1 MSKNLKKCSGASKKT
16 GALKLSTTS
25 HTTQIGPHNAET
37 KSKTNNNNIFVEKL
51 GELQAKLKKSFS
63 AQFVESLCY
72 FIKTENQHQKDLEL
86 DLKNFQ
92 WSKLEY
98 FLHQLKK
105 ICKQKQHLLLLLQR
119 LKIKTIDQELV
130 TTTPQATTSKTSIRR
145 TKAFNENKV
154 IECDDDR
161 IELST
166 EVNDLSNA
174 GEENFSLIRIIIR
187 FLFKLFKF
195 NCYGYQRRVEITHD
209 SKQLFGLQ
217 LILLSVLAD
226 ICFYEEIRT
235 QVLNDVNLK
244 CLFKVFS
251 LMASLEIEDKSDR
264 AEEAFKKIKMSWS
277 KMCRLSANLCQD
289 NFQFV
294 KIRNLFT
301 KGK

>member
-16 GALKLSTTS
+16 GALKLSTAT
-25 HTTQIGPHNAET
+25 HATQTGPHNAET
-37 KSKTNNNNIFVEKL
+37 KSKSTNINKLVARL

-72 FIKTENQHQKDLEL
+72 FITTENQHQKDLEL

-119 LKIKTIDQELV
+119 LKIKTTDQELI
-130 TTTPQATTSKTSIRR
+130 TSTPQATTSKTSIRR
-145 TKAFNENKV
+145 TKAFSENE
-154 IECDDDR
+154 CDDR

-166 EVNDLSNA
+166 EVDDLSNE

-187 FLFKLFKF
+187 FLFKLFKV

-209 SKQLFGLQ
+209 SKQLFELQ

-226 ICFYEEIRT
+226 ICFYEEIRL
-235 QVLNDVNLK
+235 QVLNDINLK
-244 CLFKVFS
+244 CLFKVFT

-264 AEEAFKKIKMSWS
+264 AEEAFREMKMSWS